1 MNDGHFSCDFES
13 GSSGD
18 CDRSIPLL
26 FNLRGTRVI
35 KSRSL
40 SILSQLTLSRFHPYF
55 SFVAVFTNEDLIST
69 HSCRLFFIVCSSPHL
84 TRCSALFSAVC
95 SQSRRK
101 NVLFFLFLV
110 SNFPA
115 IRDTSLTSPPLLPSF
130 ILFPSSL
137 ISLIYICIYIYKGS
151 FFPFT
156 L

>member
-69 HSCRLFFIVCSSPHL
+69 HSCRLFFYCLFVSSFNSL
-84 TRCSALFSAVC
+84 QCALFC
-95 SQSRRK
+95 SVFSVAKEKCAFFSLSCFQFPCHSRHI
-101 NVLFFLFLV
+101 VDF
-110 SNFPA
+110 
-115 IRDTSLTSPPLLPSF
+115 TS
-130 ILFPSSL
+130 SSSVFHL
-137 ISLIYICIYIYKGS
+137 IPQFTDLAHIYLYIHI
-151 FFPFT
+151 
-156 L
+156 

>member
-101 NVLFFLFLV
+101 NVLFFSLSCFQ
-110 SNFPA
+110 FPCHSRH
-115 IRDTSLTSPPLLPSF
+115 IVDFTS
-130 ILFPSSL
+130 SSSVFHL
-137 ISLIYICIYIYKGS
+137 IPQFTDLAHIYLYIHI
-151 FFPFT
+151 
-156 L
+156 